1 MESRDRLLLSAS
13 FAAGAGLVWLWQRR
27 QKTSKYD
34 VPAAL
39 DQAPYRRQV
48 QVAIRLA
55 LKAGANMYK
64 YCDETGTQLQDKHD
78 LGISTK
84 SNPEDFYTKIDVEN
98 EHLVMEGISRYFS
111 TDKIIGEE
119 AVGTG
124 TVPPLTENP
133 TWIIDPIDGTTNFA
147 SGFPLTCVSIGY
159 CVDGKPV
166 MGVVSSTNH
175 PRHRTPPTSSS
186 PSPSLS

>member
-27 QKTSKYD
+27 QKTSKYA

-55 LKAGANMYK
+55 LKAGTNMYK

-124 TVPPLTENP
+124 TVPPLTKEP

-166 MGVVSSTNH
+166 MGVVSS
-175 PRHRTPPTSSS
+175 
-186 PSPSLS
+186 SLAP